1 MQYFEMPELSVL
13 RGEDAVAA
21 LQEYIDELKKNRDED
36 LTESQTKALI
46 RLAKGLISTI
56 EAEPHVCEPKRKPQI
71 LTRLR
76 RTITENIQ
84 SLIKETTDSVPEE
97 KVVSH
102 LDIYPS
108 PTPPQQH
115 RIM

>member
-13 RGEDAVAA
+13 QGDDAVAA
-21 LQEYIDELKKNRDED
+21 LQEYIDELEENRDED

-56 EAEPHVCEPKRKPQI
+56 EAEPHVCEPKRKPQM

-76 RTITENIQ
+76 RAITENVQ
-84 SLIKETTDSVPEE
+84 SLIKEATDPVPEE
-97 KVVSH
+97 RVASH
-102 LDIYPS
+102 FNVYPS
-108 PTPPQQH
+108 PTPQH
-115 RIM
+115 PRII

>member
-13 RGEDAVAA
+13 RGEDAVSA
-21 LQEYIDELKKNRDED
+21 LQEYIDELEKNGDEN

-56 EAEPHVCEPKRKPQI
+56 EAAPSVCEPKKKPQI
-71 LTRLR
+71 LTRLKSA
-76 RTITENIQ
+76 ITENVQ
-84 SLIKETTDSVPEE
+84 SLIKKATDPVPEE
-97 KVVSH
+97 KVASH

-108 PTPPQQH
+108 LTPQQS

>member
-21 LQEYIDELKKNRDED
+21 LQEYIDELEENRDED

-71 LTRLR
+71 LTRLKSA
-76 RTITENIQ
+76 ITENIQ
-84 SLIKETTDSVPEE
+84 SLIKETTDSVPDD
-97 KVVSH
+97 KVAFQFNV
-102 LDIYPS
+102 YPS
-108 PTPPQQH
+108 PTQQQH